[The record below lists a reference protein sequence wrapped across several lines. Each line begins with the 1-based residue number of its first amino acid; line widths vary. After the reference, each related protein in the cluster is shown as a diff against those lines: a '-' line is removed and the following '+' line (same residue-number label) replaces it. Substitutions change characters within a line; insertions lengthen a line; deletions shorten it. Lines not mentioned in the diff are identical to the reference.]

1 MTQATTTLDLSGLA
15 AVDSFALAILRPG
28 TSTPTGWTI
37 VLAGP
42 AHPQT
47 IALSAEMSREAI
59 EKEKAIE
66 FAQVNNRKWKVDDD
80 TVEARRLRNVTRVC
94 QRIISWSPD
103 PTFKA
108 VSPDPLPFTLDNA
121 VKLFLR
127 PDMGGFFVQVTDYLT
142 SERAFTQP
150 SGPT

>member
-1 MTQATTTLDLSGLA
+1 MIKADTIDISSMASI
-15 AVDSFALAILRPG
+15 DSFALAILRPG
-28 TSTPTGWTI
+28 TATPTGWTI

-42 AHPQT
+42 AHPQSV
-47 IALSAEMSREAI
+47 ALAAEMGRETI

-66 FAQVNNRKWKVDDD
+66 FAQVNNRKWKVDDES
-80 TVEARRLRNVTRVC
+80 VETRRLRNVTRVC

-108 VSPDPLPFTLDNA
+108 LSPDPLPFTLDNA

-127 PDMGGFFVQVTDYLT
+127 PDMGAFFVQVTDYLT
-142 SERAFTQP
+142 SERSFTQP
-150 SGPT
+150 SGQT